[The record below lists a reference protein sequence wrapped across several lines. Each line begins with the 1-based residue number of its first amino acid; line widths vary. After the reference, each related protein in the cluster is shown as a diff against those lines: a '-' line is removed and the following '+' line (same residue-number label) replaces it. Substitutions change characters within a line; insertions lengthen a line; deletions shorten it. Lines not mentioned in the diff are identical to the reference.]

1 MIIKHIVELETVIND
16 NSTDPSVLAILAMSE
31 EDRTKFFKELGTGFV
46 QHCFDTIK
54 VNEGMS
60 FAELRVAK

>member
-1 MIIKHIVELETVIND
+1 
-16 NSTDPSVLAILAMSE
+16 MSE